1 MSPESECGPNI
12 LNITE
17 KGRLKRMS
25 SIIKLEESREIYI
38 YGYSNLGRNVFN
50 KLKLV
55 FPDKIK
61 GIVVTEHNRRTRR
74 SGRADIFELQELAET
89 IDRDTTTFVISTE
102 SSFHKD
108 IEAYLDIEG
117 YLRSNGY
124 KSVRYTR
131 EMDDLL
137 DNRIAEAPQIETRF
151 LSVSVGQA
159 CNYSCRDCTNFAP
172 YARPENKRYDAGN
185 IIEDIDRLLPCFGI
199 IDTFHIQGGEPFLYT
214 DLEKVVCH
222 VKDKYDSII
231 REIQIATNGT
241 ILPSDKVISVLKNCD
256 VEVRISDYKKEV
268 KKELIQALEREN
280 ISYYIYKFAGGQG
293 MWKQLG
299 GLRYVDRQNDP
310 AQKIRHC
317 MWKDCYMIENGK
329 VGRCARSVP
338 AITLQNISYK
348 KDDYIDLKHEPD
360 KKKVW
365 RYFSFISPM
374 TCCNH
379 CMGSFGEDVEPAIQM
394 E

>member
-1 MSPESECGPNI
+1 
-12 LNITE
+12 
-17 KGRLKRMS
+17 MS

-61 GIVVTEHNRRTRR
+61 GIVVTEHNQRTRR
-74 SGRADIFELQELAET
+74 SGRTDIFELQEIAET
-89 IDRDTTTFVISTE
+89 INKDSTTFVISAE
-102 SSFHKD
+102 SY
-108 IEAYLDIEG
+108 YLDIESSLKSKG
-117 YLRSNGY
+117 C

-131 EMDDLL
+131 ELDALL
-137 DNRIAEAPQIETRF
+137 DNRIAEVPQIETRF

-159 CNYSCRDCTNFAP
+159 CNYSCRDCMNFAP
-172 YARPENKRYDAGN
+172 FARTENKRYDVGN
-185 IIEDIDRLLPCFGI
+185 IIEDIDRILPCFGI

-214 DLEKVVCH
+214 DLEKVVYH

-231 REIQIATNGT
+231 RKIQIATNGT
-241 ILPSDKVISVLKNCD
+241 ILPSDNVISALKDCD
-256 VEVRISDYKKEV
+256 AEVRISDYKKEV
-268 KKELIQALEREN
+268 RKELIQALEREN
-280 ISYYIYKFAGGQG
+280 IKYWIYEFAGGEG
-293 MWKQLG
+293 MWKQAG
-299 GLRYVDRQNDP
+299 GLRYVDRENDP
-310 AQKIRHC
+310 AEKILHC
-317 MWKDCYMIENGK
+317 MWKDYYMIENGK